1 MPTSKGLVKSVE
13 NGNINLYAVSQNGVY
28 NIRSF
33 FFLKQIVECH
43 VSVVLSESLD
53 LFYFYKKT
61 AVRIIIKT

>member
-33 FFLKQIVECH
+33 FFFKADC
-43 VSVVLSESLD
+43 
-53 LFYFYKKT
+53 
-61 AVRIIIKT
+61 RMPC